1 MKTGRLSK
9 DEWAFIEFNSDKM
22 SAAQIAKELD
32 RAIEPIQKHLQ
43 KLGKGKDLRKNLQ
56 TQAEYDLK
64 KRPYWRELQA
74 QFSESELEILL
85 YHWKEIVSQFRKDI
99 LATEELQIIDV
110 VKLEV
115 LMNRALR
122 EQQYSKN
129 KIAEFDE
136 MIEFEKRKA
145 TEDQAR
151 EFIFGLERQIA
162 TLRAA
167 KESLSREYKDLQTKK
182 SAMYRDLKATR
193 EQRIAKLEDNKE
205 TFSGLVQKLVRDPD
219 FVEEQN
225 LYMEKMRLA
234 VMKEQERLSDY
245 HEYEDGTGDQPFLTP
260 ETILDESN
268 ENVET
273 RQSRTSPPKYL
284 IELTKDEL
292 QRLFQDDTREEL
304 VKEIIKMK
312 EKIVP
317 YPE

>member
-32 RAIEPIQKHLQ
+32 RAIEPIQKHLE

-122 EQQYSKN
+122 EQQYSMN

-145 TEDQAR
+145 AEDQDR

-245 HEYEDGTGDQPFLTP
+245 HEYEDGTVDQPFLTP

-268 ENVET
+268 ENVRNT
-273 RQSRTSPPKYL
+273 L
-284 IELTKDEL
+284 L
-292 QRLFQDDTREEL
+292 
-304 VKEIIKMK
+304 
-312 EKIVP
+312 
-317 YPE
+317 

>member
-122 EQQYSKN
+122 EQQYSMN

-145 TEDQAR
+145 AEDQDR

-245 HEYEDGTGDQPFLTP
+245 HEYEDGTVDQPFLTP

-268 ENVET
+268 ENARNPSV
-273 RQSRTSPPKYL
+273 
-284 IELTKDEL
+284 
-292 QRLFQDDTREEL
+292 
-304 VKEIIKMK
+304 
-312 EKIVP
+312 
-317 YPE
+317 

>member
-1 MKTGRLSK
+1 MKTGRLSN

-122 EQQYSKN
+122 EQQYSMN

-145 TEDQAR
+145 AEDQDR

-245 HEYEDGTGDQPFLTP
+245 HEYEDGTVDQPFLTP

-268 ENVET
+268 ENARNPSV
-273 RQSRTSPPKYL
+273 
-284 IELTKDEL
+284 
-292 QRLFQDDTREEL
+292 
-304 VKEIIKMK
+304 
-312 EKIVP
+312 
-317 YPE
+317 

>member
-9 DEWAFIEFNSDKM
+9 DDWAFIEFNADKM
-22 SAAQIAKELD
+22 SASQIAKELD
-32 RAIEPIQKHLQ
+32 RAIEPVQKHLQ

-74 QFSESELEILL
+74 QFSEPELEILL

-122 EQQYSKN
+122 EQQYSMT
-129 KIAEFDE
+129 KIGEFE
-136 MIEFEKRKA
+136 QMIEFEKRKSA
-145 TEDQAR
+145 EDQDR
-151 EFIFGLERQIA
+151 EFVFGLERQIA

-234 VMKEQERLSDY
+234 IMKERERLSDY
-245 HEYEDGTGDQPFLTP
+245 HEYEDGTVDQPFLTP
-260 ETILDESN
+260 ETILDESD
-268 ENVET
+268 ENT
-273 RQSRTSPPKYL
+273 RNSP
-284 IELTKDEL
+284 
-292 QRLFQDDTREEL
+292 
-304 VKEIIKMK
+304 V
-312 EKIVP
+312 
-317 YPE
+317 

>member
-9 DEWAFIEFNSDKM
+9 DDWAFIEFNADKM
-22 SAAQIAKELD
+22 SASQIAKELD
-32 RAIEPIQKHLQ
+32 RAIEPVQKHLQ

-74 QFSESELEILL
+74 QFSEPELEILL

-122 EQQYSKN
+122 EQQYSMT
-129 KIAEFDE
+129 KIGEFE
-136 MIEFEKRKA
+136 QMIEFEKRKSA
-145 TEDQAR
+145 EDQDR
-151 EFIFGLERQIA
+151 EFVFGLERQIA

-234 VMKEQERLSDY
+234 VIKERERLSDY
-245 HEYEDGTGDQPFLTP
+245 HEYEDGTVDQPFLTP
-260 ETILDESN
+260 ETILDESD
-268 ENVET
+268 ENT
-273 RQSRTSPPKYL
+273 RNPP
-284 IELTKDEL
+284 
-292 QRLFQDDTREEL
+292 
-304 VKEIIKMK
+304 V
-312 EKIVP
+312 
-317 YPE
+317 

>member
-122 EQQYSKN
+122 EQQYSMN

-145 TEDQAR
+145 AEDQDR

-162 TLRAA
+162 PLRAA

-245 HEYEDGTGDQPFLTP
+245 HEYEDGTVDQPFLTP

-268 ENVET
+268 ENARNSSV
-273 RQSRTSPPKYL
+273 
-284 IELTKDEL
+284 
-292 QRLFQDDTREEL
+292 
-304 VKEIIKMK
+304 
-312 EKIVP
+312 
-317 YPE
+317 

>member
-122 EQQYSKN
+122 EQQYSMN

-145 TEDQAR
+145 TEDQDR

-162 TLRAA
+162 PLRAA

-245 HEYEDGTGDQPFLTP
+245 HEYEDGTVDQPFLTP

-268 ENVET
+268 ENARNPSV
-273 RQSRTSPPKYL
+273 
-284 IELTKDEL
+284 
-292 QRLFQDDTREEL
+292 
-304 VKEIIKMK
+304 
-312 EKIVP
+312 
-317 YPE
+317 

>member
-32 RAIEPIQKHLQ
+32 RAIEPIQKHLE

-122 EQQYSKN
+122 EQQYSMN

-145 TEDQAR
+145 AEDQDR

-245 HEYEDGTGDQPFLTP
+245 HEYEDGSVD
-260 ETILDESN
+260 
-268 ENVET
+268 
-273 RQSRTSPPKYL
+273 
-284 IELTKDEL
+284 
-292 QRLFQDDTREEL
+292 
-304 VKEIIKMK
+304 
-312 EKIVP
+312 
-317 YPE
+317 

>member
-122 EQQYSKN
+122 EQQYSMN

-145 TEDQAR
+145 TEDQDL

-245 HEYEDGTGDQPFLTP
+245 HEYEDGTVDQPFLTP

-268 ENVET
+268 ENARNPSV
-273 RQSRTSPPKYL
+273 
-284 IELTKDEL
+284 
-292 QRLFQDDTREEL
+292 
-304 VKEIIKMK
+304 
-312 EKIVP
+312 
-317 YPE
+317 

>member
-32 RAIEPIQKHLQ
+32 RAIEPVQKHLQ

-122 EQQYSKN
+122 EQQYSMT
-129 KIAEFDE
+129 KIGEFE
-136 MIEFEKRKA
+136 QMIEFEKRKSA
-145 TEDQAR
+145 EDQDR

-245 HEYEDGTGDQPFLTP
+245 HEYEDGTVDQPFLTP

-268 ENVET
+268 ENARNPSV
-273 RQSRTSPPKYL
+273 
-284 IELTKDEL
+284 
-292 QRLFQDDTREEL
+292 
-304 VKEIIKMK
+304 
-312 EKIVP
+312 
-317 YPE
+317 

>member
-9 DEWAFIEFNSDKM
+9 DDWAFIEFNADKM
-22 SAAQIAKELD
+22 SASQIAKELD
-32 RAIEPIQKHLQ
+32 RAIEPVQKHLQ

-74 QFSESELEILL
+74 QFSEPELEILL

-122 EQQYSKN
+122 EQQYSMT
-129 KIAEFDE
+129 KIGEFE
-136 MIEFEKRKA
+136 QMIEFEKRKS
-145 TEDQAR
+145 TEDQDR
-151 EFIFGLERQIA
+151 EFVFGLERQIA

-234 VMKEQERLSDY
+234 VMKERERLSDY
-245 HEYEDGTGDQPFLTP
+245 HEYEDGTVDQPFLTP
-260 ETILDESN
+260 ETILDESD
-268 ENVET
+268 ENT
-273 RQSRTSPPKYL
+273 RNPP
-284 IELTKDEL
+284 
-292 QRLFQDDTREEL
+292 
-304 VKEIIKMK
+304 V
-312 EKIVP
+312 
-317 YPE
+317 